1 MCAQHNS
8 SSTVEKAFAILELV
22 HASDDKGV
30 SLGEVARELDVSK
43 STSYRYLVTL
53 EELNVVRRDANERFH
68 IGVKLVELGSSFLAN
83 SDLRS
88 IAMPYLETLS
98 QETQETIHL
107 AVPSDDY
114 IIYIA
119 RIDGPHSVRVM
130 TRIGTRAT
138 MHSTAIGKCI
148 LAHLEPEKVAEI
160 LSSELQQRTPRTVTE
175 MQELEQQLAKIREN
189 KYAIDEEEY
198 ELGVHCV
205 GSPIFSGDGSV
216 LGALSV
222 AGPSSRLSSEKLIE
236 LAPRVRDIARE
247 ISQRMSYRL

>member
-1 MCAQHNS
+1 MCARHNS

-30 SLGEVARELDVSK
+30 SLGDVARELDVSK

-53 EELNVVRRDANERFH
+53 EELNVVRRDSRERFH
-68 IGVKLVELGSSFLAN
+68 IGVKLVELGNSFLAN

-88 IAMPYLETLS
+88 AAMPYLQALS

-107 AVPSDDY
+107 AVPSDGY

-138 MHSTAIGKCI
+138 MHSTALGKCM
-148 LAHLEPEKVAEI
+148 LAYMEPEKVAEI
-160 LSSELQQRTPRTVTE
+160 LGSALQQRTPRTVTE
-175 MQELEQQLAKIREN
+175 TQELQQQLVQIRAS

-205 GSPIFSGDGSV
+205 GAPILGGDGRV

-222 AGPSSRLSSEKLIE
+222 AGPSSRLTSEKLLE
-236 LAPRVRDIARE
+236 LAPRVRDVAYE
-247 ISQRMSYRL
+247 ISQRTSYRL